1 MAVFVCPKCRHV
13 QTVDDKHIAR
23 IATCPKCK
31 AQGVVEH
38 GISSTEFN
46 PVAEESLRRVIR
58 ATGGHLGIR
67 CETWMDSERHIN
79 KASSLRLEWLTIV
92 DDTLPVRF
100 TKPCGLV
107 VHNRSDDYPLQLEY
121 KAETLLQIVDEAVMA
136 LEVRYL
142 AFNVWAEHV
151 VTLQAEEIADFQ
163 PGKHLRCHHT
173 WGLYSDADGASHW
186 ASLAFVYRVLLA
198 TGTVLTAN
206 MEFVVREAQRFTGK
220 ITVDNLEPK
229 APKRDA

>member
-79 KASSLRLEWLTIV
+79 KSSSLRVEWWTVI
-92 DDTLPVRF
+92 DESLPIRF
-100 TKPCGLV
+100 AEACGLL
-107 VHNRSDDYPLQLEY
+107 VHNGANDYPLDLVYRTTTHLVCHDQTVTAY
-121 KAETLLQIVDEAVMA
+121 
-136 LEVRYL
+136 EVRFMT
-142 AFNVWAEHV
+142 FNVWGEHTR
-151 VTLQAEEIADFQ
+151 TLVAGEVRDIAAGRAFRRQQEWHLYSTDEAEEYCVSLGFVSRVKLESGAVRNAD
-163 PGKHLRCHHT
+163 PSYIL
-173 WGLYSDADGASHW
+173 
-186 ASLAFVYRVLLA
+186 
-198 TGTVLTAN
+198 
-206 MEFVVREAQRFTGK
+206 REAQRLCEK
-220 ITVDNLEPK
+220 VSEADLESKTPK
-229 APKRDA
+229 KA